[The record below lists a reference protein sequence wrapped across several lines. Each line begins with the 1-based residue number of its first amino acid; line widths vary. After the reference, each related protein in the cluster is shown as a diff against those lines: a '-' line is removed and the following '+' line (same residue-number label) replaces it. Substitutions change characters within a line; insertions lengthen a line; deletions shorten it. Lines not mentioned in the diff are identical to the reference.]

1 MIMHID
7 DIKALKNREAFQD
20 IDLQFAAFI
29 HALTDVGGAEL
40 FLAAALASYAVRGSH
55 VCVRLDS
62 FAGKIFP
69 EYSPDRFG
77 SDDYER
83 LTLRCP
89 DIDAWLA
96 ALRNPDCAG
105 VISAPEDAR
114 RTPLILDEHNRLYLN
129 RYWSYENE
137 LAHQI
142 FARCTTAFEP
152 PELPPGSISSISR
165 LFSDFQHA
173 NPADVDWQQVAV
185 FAAMRNPFSVI
196 TGGPGTGKTTVAAA
210 IIALTL
216 QLQPGSRISLCA
228 PTGKAQARLREA
240 VLGELDNLNCSAD
253 IKKMMAQI
261 KASTIHSLLKPLHN
275 SPEFRHNAEN
285 PLGMDLII
293 VDEASMV
300 SLPVMIRLF
309 RAIPPRT
316 RIILLGDKDQLASV
330 ESGAVLADICQAAQP
345 GSFSLDFAKGFALTS
360 KGLMPELQLCAH
372 QTFLTDSTIELKVSH
387 RFNDN
392 EGIGLL
398 RNAVNRVET
407 DADAHQA
414 WAVAQNSAAAGLK
427 TCPLPETAL
436 LEHALATVLDE
447 KSIPMAN
454 GVMHAFRSYLS
465 LLRDYESFEALD
477 KAYSIIGDFK
487 ILCAQRNG
495 VYGVENINAL
505 VSGLLGLNSIYSP
518 GMPLM
523 ITRNDYVANLFNG
536 DVGLVWN
543 TVNADGNPEPRVFFP
558 NPAYTTGEPLD
569 KKYISFS
576 PVQLPEHEAVFAMTI
591 HKSQGSGF
599 RNILMILP
607 ANDSAVLTRE
617 LIYTGITRARK
628 QVELWTHKDI
638 FLKAVKRK
646 TMRDSGLE
654 EKLSK

>member
-1 MIMHID
+1 MSIKIE

-29 HALTDVGGAEL
+29 HALADAGGAEL

-62 FAGKIFP
+62 FAGRIFP
-69 EYSPDRFG
+69 EYSADRFG
-77 SDDYER
+77 FDDYER
-83 LTLRCP
+83 ITLRCP

-96 ALRNPDCAG
+96 VLRDSDCAG
-105 VISAPEDAR
+105 VISAPEDYR

-137 LAHQI
+137 LAQQI

-152 PELPPGSISSISR
+152 PEMPPGSICSISR
-165 LFSDFQHA
+165 LFQHA
-173 NPADVDWQQVAV
+173 NPADIDWQQVAV

-216 QLQPGSRISLCA
+216 QLKPDSRISLCA

-240 VLGELDNLNCSAD
+240 VLGELDNLNCSVD
-253 IKKMMAQI
+253 IKKMIAQLR
-261 KASTIHSLLKPLHN
+261 AFTIHSLLKPLHN

-309 RAIPPRT
+309 RAIPPQT

-345 GSFSLDFAKGFALTS
+345 GRFSPDFAKGFAVTS
-360 KGLMPELQLCAH
+360 QGLMPELPLCVR
-372 QTFLTDSTIELKVSH
+372 QTFLTDSAVELKVSH

-407 DADAHQA
+407 DADARQA
-414 WAVAQNSAAAGLK
+414 WEVAQSNAAFGLK
-427 TCPLPETAL
+427 TCPLPEAAILEKAL
-436 LEHALATVLDE
+436 TTVLDTNN
-447 KSIPMAN
+447 IPMED
-454 GVMHAFRSYLS
+454 GVMHSFRSYLS

-477 KAYSIIGDFK
+477 KAYAIIGDFK

-505 VSGLLGLNSIYSP
+505 VSGLLGLDKIYSP

-523 ITRNDYVANLFNG
+523 ITRNDYTANLFNG

-558 NPAYTTGEPLD
+558 NPAYAIGEPLD

-576 PVQLPEHEAVFAMTI
+576 PVQLPEHEPVFAMTI

-599 RNILMILP
+599 RNILMIMP
-607 ANDSAVLTRE
+607 ASDSAVLTRE

-654 EKLSK
+654 EKLSR